1 MLKMKINNEINKY
14 DENNEMKSFL
24 GKETER

>member
-1 MLKMKINNEINKY
+1 MLKSKINNEINKY